1 MSYLLKKKYKDNLC
15 KFISQK
21 YFTIVFSTSF
31 LVLLSAYTLEFFF
44 NYPPCK
50 LCIYQRMP
58 YFILIVLSLMSLKRK
73 YVYELLWIS
82 FTCFVAGFIISGFH
96 SLIERNLI
104 DFEIGCT
111 SSGKD
116 FENIEDLRNFLEKTP
131 ITKCDEIP
139 LSVLGFSLANMNL
152 IISTILIILCLYVLK
167 NYEKKTSRQNR

>member
-1 MSYLLKKKYKDNLC
+1 MNTILSLKNFFLAVAFVSIFTLVSAVYIE
-15 KFISQK
+15 FILGAK
-21 YFTIVFSTSF
+21 
-31 LVLLSAYTLEFFF
+31 
-44 NYPPCK
+44 PCK

-116 FENIEDLRNFLEKTP
+116 FENIEDLRNFLEKTDC
-131 ITKCDEIP
+131 T
-139 LSVLGFSLANMNL
+139 LRAAYAAL
-152 IISTILIILCLYVLK
+152 TILY
-167 NYEKKTSRQNR
+167 NRV